1 VKPYRYVIS
10 LRVFHPKM
18 DPAEISIA
26 LQRTPKVSWKAGD
39 SRVTPKGTPLKGLRK
54 DSYWTCNVLKGE
66 WPGKDLTDAVS
77 DLVTQLSLHRSF
89 FQQVRSEGGKVE
101 FFVGWFFD
109 GNSGDVF
116 DVDLLAKLAD
126 LGIALSLDIYP
137 LATNSDVIPGEPRE

>member
-1 VKPYRYVIS
+1 MNSYRYVIS
-10 LRVFHPKM
+10 LRVLHPKM

-26 LQRTPKVSWKAGD
+26 LQLTPKVSWKAGNP
-39 SRVTPKGTPLKGLRK
+39 SITPKGTPLKGLRK

-66 WPGKDLTDAVS
+66 WPGKNLTDAVS
-77 DLVTQLSLHRSF
+77 DLVTELSSHKSF
-89 FQQVRSEGGKVE
+89 FQRVRSDGGKVE

-137 LATNSDVIPGEPRE
+137 SSTNSNVIPGEPRE